1 MALLE
6 NKVAIVTGGGRGLGR
21 SHALALA
28 REGAAVV
35 VNDPGFTLAGTPS
48 DERPADAVV
57 REIHAAG
64 GRAVANYADCADWA
78 GAQSLV
84 EDALA
89 NFGRLDVLVNNA
101 GIIRD
106 RMSFNM
112 GEAEFDAV
120 VRVHL
125 KGHFAPSHHA
135 AHYWRSEAKAGRP
148 VSGRIINTTSE
159 AGLWGN
165 PGQVNY
171 AAAKAGIVGMTL
183 VMARELQSSNVTVN
197 AISPR
202 GATRFT
208 GSVPG
213 AEGQSE
219 RDAAMPVEQVSPL
232 VVHLASNAGG
242 GITGQV
248 FVVYGRYLALSGWVG
263 PIEEIEHPT
272 GWTLADIPAAVDRL
286 FAAHSRVP
294 VPLEVARDR
303 AKPPAVG

>member
-1 MALLE
+1 MGLLQ

-35 VNDPGFTLAGTPS
+35 VNDPGVTLAGTPS
-48 DERPADAVV
+48 DERPAEAVA
-57 REIHAAG
+57 REIAAAG

-84 EDALA
+84 DDALA
-89 NFGRLDVLVNNA
+89 NFGRLDILVNNA

-112 GEAEFDAV
+112 GEAEFDEV

-135 AHYWRSEAKAGRP
+135 ARHWRGEAKAGRP
-148 VSGRIINTTSE
+148 VAGRIVNTTSE

-165 PGQVNY
+165 PGQANY

-183 VMARELQSSNVTVN
+183 VMARELESSGVTVN

-208 GSVPG
+208 GSTPG

-232 VVHLASNAGG
+232 VVHLASDAAAGV
-242 GITGQV
+242 TGQV
-248 FVVYGRYLALSGWVG
+248 FLIYGRYLALSGWVG
-263 PIEEIEHPT
+263 PVEEIEHAS
-272 GWTLADIPAAVDRL
+272 GWTLQDVPDAVERL
-286 FAAHSRVP
+286 FARRSSKP

-303 AKPPAVG
+303 AKPA

>member
-1 MALLE
+1 VGTLE

-21 SHALALA
+21 SHALTLA

-35 VNDPGFTLAGTPS
+35 VNDPGVTLAGTPS
-48 DERPADAVV
+48 DERPAEAVV
-57 REIHAAG
+57 REIRAAG

-84 EDALA
+84 EDAIA
-89 NFGRLDVLVNNA
+89 NFGRLDILVNNA

-112 GEAEFDAV
+112 GEAEFDEV

-135 AHYWRSEAKAGRP
+135 ARHWRSEAKAGRP
-148 VSGRIINTTSE
+148 VAGRIINTTSE

-165 PGQVNY
+165 PGQANY

-183 VMARELQSSNVTVN
+183 VMARELEGSGVTVN

-208 GSVPG
+208 GSTPG

-232 VVHLASNAGG
+232 VAYLASDAGA

-248 FVVYGRYLALSGWVG
+248 FVIYGRYLALSGWVG
-263 PIEEIEHPT
+263 PVEEIEHPS
-272 GWTLADIPAAVDRL
+272 GWTLQDVPDAVDRL
-286 FAAHSRVP
+286 FAHHSRKP

-303 AKPPAVG
+303 AKPA